1 MYKYSNEPNVF
12 EAFETPWEGALV
24 LGRMPFGGY
33 YSYNYS
39 RDLAARFLRL
49 VTSLT
54 STDDSIK
61 LLDITYKL
69 TATSRTPHFG
79 ACELP
84 TCFLT
89 GRAADSAT
97 RLTAHPGSRSLAT

>member
-1 MYKYSNEPNVF
+1 M
-12 EAFETPWEGALV
+12 

-33 YSYNYS
+33 YSYSYSYS

-54 STDDSIK
+54 STDYSIK

-69 TATSRTPHFG
+69 TATSRT
-79 ACELP
+79 
-84 TCFLT
+84 
-89 GRAADSAT
+89 RALRNLVRASCQ
-97 RLTAHPGSRSLAT
+97 LAF